1 MKRRRLP
8 EDEEHPD
15 RWVVSYADFVTLLF
29 AFFTTMYAVSHVDSG
44 KIELFTGSMRTAL
57 KVGGAAA
64 AAPVIDG
71 ISPVA
76 PDVVGIER
84 DFRQVVESGRFGR
97 YVDVRRDR
105 RGVVLSV
112 SDQFLFASGQARIRQ
127 DALPGLASLAAA
139 LKRVPYGLAIEGH
152 TDNMPLPGGEGPFRD
167 NWELSTARA
176 VNVLRYF
183 VEARGLDP
191 ARCSASGYAEFRPL
205 APNETPEGRAKNRRV
220 DIIVRA
226 GRSAEKGKGE

>member
-8 EDEEHPD
+8 EDAEQPD

-29 AFFTTMYAVSHVDSG
+29 AFFTAMYAVSHVDSG
-44 KIELFTGSMRTAL
+44 KVELFTGSLKTAL

-71 ISPVA
+71 IAPVS
-76 PDVVGIER
+76 PDVIGTEK
-84 DFRQVVESGRFGR
+84 DFRRVVESGRFGR

-105 RGVVLSV
+105 RGVVLSI
-112 SDQFLFASGQARIRQ
+112 DGQFLFASGQARIRQ
-127 DALPGLASLAAA
+127 DALPVLAALASE
-139 LKRVPYGLAIEGH
+139 LKRVTFGLSIEGH
-152 TDNMPLPGGEGPFRD
+152 TDNMPLAARGTSFRD
-167 NWELSTARA
+167 NWDLSAARA
-176 VNVLRYF
+176 ATVLRYF
-183 VEARGLDP
+183 VEAQGIDP

-205 APNETPEGRAKNRRV
+205 APNETPEGRARNRRV

-226 GRSAEKGKGE
+226 GRPAAREEGR

>member
-1 MKRRRLP
+1 MKRRRLS

-44 KIELFTGSMRTAL
+44 KVEMFAGSMRTAL
-57 KVGGAAA
+57 KVGGAVA

-71 ISPVA
+71 ITPVA
-76 PDVVGIER
+76 PDVVGLER

-105 RGVVLSV
+105 RGVVLSIGG
-112 SDQFLFASGQARIRQ
+112 QFLFDPGQARIRQ
-127 DALPGLASLAAA
+127 DALSVLASLAAA
-139 LKRVPYGLAIEGH
+139 LKRAPYGLAIEGH
-152 TDNMPLPGGEGPFRD
+152 TDNMPLAGGEGAFRD

-183 VEARGLDP
+183 VEGQGLDP
-191 ARCSASGYAEFRPL
+191 ARCSASGYAEFRPV